1 MPDPQGFLTINEAAE
16 FLKVSKTSLR
26 RWTANGKLPCYRVGH
41 RNERRFRLDHLLAFV
56 RSSPGAEILHPNPLT
71 TPAAESLTT
80 AMREELP
87 QHVCLN
93 FKTVEQQWRLLAPYL
108 LSHLRPG
115 TATVYLYDGE
125 DGEARVHAWLRSEG
139 LDAASLISQGLLR
152 LIPASKSYLRHG
164 SFDSARMLRFWETE
178 IARARKKN
186 TTRLL
191 LTGEMSWATRGA
203 PGYEQ
208 LLSYE
213 AQLDAPLRRLPGVTI
228 VCQYSLE
235 AFPAVTIFESL
246 CLHPR
251 IQLPD
256 RLVAGL
262 GSVDAV
268 AI

>member
-1 MPDPQGFLTINEAAE
+1 MPDPQKFLTINEAAE
-16 FLKVSKTSLR
+16 LLKVSKTSLR
-26 RWTANGKLPCYRVGH
+26 RWTASGKLPCYRVGH
-41 RNERRFRLDHLLAFV
+41 RHERRFRLDHLLAFV
-56 RSSPGAEILHPNPLT
+56 RSSPGGEILHPNPLS
-71 TPAAESLTT
+71 TPAAESSTT

-87 QHVCLN
+87 RHVCLI

-115 TATVYLYDGE
+115 TAAVYLYDGE

-139 LDAASLISQGLLR
+139 LDAGSLISQGSLR
-152 LIPASKSYLRHG
+152 LIPASKSYLRSG
-164 SFDSARMLRFWETE
+164 SFNTARMLRFWETE
-178 IARARKKN
+178 IAQQQKRNA
-186 TTRLL
+186 TQIL
-191 LTGEMSWATRGA
+191 LTGEMSWATHGA
-203 PGYEQ
+203 PGCEQ
-208 LLSYE
+208 LLTYE
-213 AQLDAPLRRLPGVTI
+213 AQLDAPLRRLPGVTT

-262 GSVDAV
+262 GSVETLGP
-268 AI
+268 